1 MTSEALRDVLFF
13 CLCIN
18 YSILL
23 LWFLVFSL
31 ARQRL
36 FLLHR
41 RWFELSEPHFDA
53 IHYAAMA
60 LYKIGILIF
69 NLTPWLALYFVRF

>member
-1 MTSEALRDVLFF
+1 MTSESLSDVLFF

-18 YSILL
+18 YGILL

-36 FLLHR
+36 FRLHR
-41 RWFELSEPHFDA
+41 RWFQLSEPHFDA

-60 LYKIGILIF
+60 VYKIAIMIF
-69 NLTPWLALYFVRF
+69 NLAPWLALHFVSF